1 MAKYV
6 IVEES
11 WEYDDNWYFQPES
24 EGYNIKSKLYS
35 EEDLDTA
42 KAEVDRLN
50 EEAKGKDWFRTEN
63 WGDDGDGDG
72 DDMGGI
78 IQPFKIVKIEE

>member
-11 WEYDDNWYFQPES
+11 WEYNDEWYFQSES

-42 KAEVDRLN
+42 KVEVDRLN
-50 EEAKGKDWFRTEN
+50 EECKNKDWFRSDA
-63 WGDDGDGDG
+63 WGKDDEE
-72 DDMGGI
+72 MGSI

>member
-11 WEYDDNWYFQPES
+11 WEYNDEWYFQSES

-50 EEAKGKDWFRTEN
+50 EEAKGKDWFRTES
-63 WGDDGDGDG
+63 WGDNEDVDG
-72 DDMGGI
+72 DDMGGF

>member
-11 WEYDDNWYFQPES
+11 WEYDDSWYFQN

-35 EEDLDTA
+35 KENLDEA
-42 KAEVDRLN
+42 NAEIARLN
-50 EEAKGKDWFRTEN
+50 EESKNNKYFRQEV
-63 WGDDGDGDG
+63 WGDVDG
-72 DDMGGI
+72 DDMGGY
-78 IQPFKIVKIEE
+78 IQPYKLVKIEE

>member
-11 WEYDDNWYFQPES
+11 WEYDDNWYFQSEN

-35 EEDLDTA
+35 EENLDEA
-42 KAEVDRLN
+42 NAEVDRLN
-50 EEAKGKDWFRTEN
+50 EEAKNKDWFRSEN
-63 WGDDGDGDG
+63 WDVEGDK
-72 DDMGGI
+72 MGGY
-78 IQPFKIVKIEE
+78 IQPYKLVTIEE

>member
-1 MAKYV
+1 
-6 IVEES
+6 
-11 WEYDDNWYFQPES
+11 
-24 EGYNIKSKLYS
+24 
-35 EEDLDTA
+35 LDTA

-63 WGDDGDGDG
+63 WGDDGDGD
-72 DDMGGI
+72 DMGGF

>member
-11 WEYDDNWYFQPES
+11 WEYNDEWYVQPES

-35 EEDLDTA
+35 EENLNEA
-42 KAEVDRLN
+42 QAEVDRLN
-50 EEAKGKDWFRTEN
+50 EECKEDEYYT
-63 WGDDGDGDG
+63 DDIDNP
-72 DDMGGI
+72 
-78 IQPFKIVKIEE
+78 IQPYKIVKIEE